1 MSNLTNEQIKKILDD
16 APDGATHWD
25 GCYLKVDGI
34 NWFVFYASDNEWES
48 VSENEFGVINSVH
61 SLSDLAEILAL
72 REWVEALAKHCT
84 NMTNQV
90 SELMQ
95 ETSRQAMLVNE
106 LQAAKIDAV
115 RLLDAALCPCCDKSG
130 AYYDNYGEV
139 QQCQWC
145 YGVEQLKEQGK

>member
-1 MSNLTNEQIKKILDD
+1 MSLTNEQIKQIIDG
-16 APDGATHWD
+16 APDKATHVND
-25 GCYLKVDGI
+25 DCYYEYGMIVDT
-34 NWFVFYASDNEWES
+34 YR
-48 VSENEFGVINSVH
+48 
-61 SLSDLAEILAL
+61 LSDLAEILAL

-145 YGVEQLKEQGK
+145 YEQSN